1 MNTVRRILQETNT
14 MKLIECPRDAMQGL
28 HEFIPTE
35 KKIAYINHLLKMGY
49 DTIDFGSFVSPK
61 AIPQMKDTAEVLG
74 GLDLKEDS
82 PSLLAIVANERGAND
97 ASAFE
102 EIQYLGYPFSVS
114 ETFQKRNT
122 GASIEESLIRVEE
135 IQNICVKTGKELV
148 VYLSMG
154 FGNPYGEPWHP
165 DIVTGWSEKLFR
177 QLDIKI
183 HALSDTIGVS
193 YPDSIRV
200 LLEQLIQEF
209 PEIEFGSHLHTTPHT
224 WEEKVAAA
232 YHAGCRRMDGAIK
245 GFGGCPMAKEDLV
258 GNMPSEKMIGWM
270 EENDVNHGINLDL
283 LDEAQI
289 MASAIMS

>member
-1 MNTVRRILQETNT
+1 M
-14 MKLIECPRDAMQGL
+14 
-28 HEFIPTE
+28 
-35 KKIAYINHLLKMGY
+35 
-49 DTIDFGSFVSPK
+49 
-61 AIPQMKDTAEVLG
+61 
-74 GLDLKEDS
+74 
-82 PSLLAIVANERGAND
+82 
-97 ASAFE
+97 
-102 EIQYLGYPFSVS
+102 
-114 ETFQKRNT
+114 
-122 GASIEESLIRVEE
+122 
-135 IQNICVKTGKELV
+135 
-148 VYLSMG
+148 
-154 FGNPYGEPWHP
+154 
-165 DIVTGWSEKLFR
+165 
-177 QLDIKI
+177 
-183 HALSDTIGVS
+183 SDTIGVS

-270 EENDVNHGINLDL
+270 EENHVNHGINLDL